1 MSQWRPHDDR
11 CSHPLPRR
19 TPKTLRIFLT
29 ISLSACIYWFLSIK
43 TVTYEPFRAALG
55 VTNTELGTLLGITG
69 FVQVFGYIT
78 LGWLQDMLQIRGI
91 IMIDL
96 IVYALLALS
105 LALLPTPPF
114 WWLCVVFAGFGLFG
128 EALYWPTVQKATRGM
143 SGPTHQA
150 ALFSTQEALRGA
162 MGFIA
167 NLVTLLLFVTFGS
180 QVIGVRMAM
189 ICYPLVMV
197 ALAYVVFHNV
207 PADFLQKTPEMHEV
221 ATKRP
226 RTSPGIVLTTLRS
239 PIVWTTGLAAF
250 AGYTAY
256 IAVTTYALVLFQ
268 STFSINDTYI
278 AALGM
283 INTGILPVVAALL
296 SGWIARR
303 FRSSSQWMTVLFV
316 AAATLSFAVIPLS
329 GSDTPY
335 AGLIATGFLALCCY
349 AIRAVYFVPIGEY
362 DIDDAHAATVM
373 SVASFL
379 GYLPSFLAYPIFGT
393 IIDAASNGHSAQRTI
408 FLVLGIVCIIGML
421 ISVAGHLLIEQRR
434 RQRPWP
440 TLIPI
445 TMVKEEH
452 S

>member
-1 MSQWRPHDDR
+1 MIAALTRY
-11 CSHPLPRR
+11 LGV

-207 PADFLQKTPEMHEV
+207 PADFLQKTPEMHEA

-303 FRSSSQWMTVLFV
+303 SRSSSQWMTVLFV

>member
-1 MSQWRPHDDR
+1 MIAALTRY
-11 CSHPLPRR
+11 LGV

-143 SGPTHQA
+143 SGPTHQG

-239 PIVWTTGLAAF
+239 LVWTTGLAAF

>member
-1 MSQWRPHDDR
+1 MIAALTRY
-11 CSHPLPRR
+11 LGV

-150 ALFSTQEALRGA
+150 VLFSTQEALRGA

>member
-1 MSQWRPHDDR
+1 MIAALTRY
-11 CSHPLPRR
+11 LGV

-150 ALFSTQEALRGA
+150 ALFSTQEALRSA

>member
-1 MSQWRPHDDR
+1 MIAALTRY
-11 CSHPLPRR
+11 LGV

-180 QVIGVRMAM
+180 QVIGVRMTM

>member
-1 MSQWRPHDDR
+1 M
-11 CSHPLPRR
+11 
-19 TPKTLRIFLT
+19 
-29 ISLSACIYWFLSIK
+29 
-43 TVTYEPFRAALG
+43 TYEPFRAALG

>member
-1 MSQWRPHDDR
+1 MIAALTRY
-11 CSHPLPRR
+11 LGV
-19 TPKTLRIFLT
+19 TPKILRIFLT

>member
-1 MSQWRPHDDR
+1 MIAALTRY
-11 CSHPLPRR
+11 LGV

-167 NLVTLLLFVTFGS
+167 ILVTLLLFVTFGS

-239 PIVWTTGLAAF
+239 PIAWTTGLAAF

-379 GYLPSFLAYPIFGT
+379 GYLPSFLAYPRFGT

>member
-1 MSQWRPHDDR
+1 MIAALTRY
-11 CSHPLPRR
+11 LGV

-55 VTNTELGTLLGITG
+55 VTNAELGTLLGITG

-221 ATKRP
+221 ATKLP

>member
-1 MSQWRPHDDR
+1 MIAALTRY
-11 CSHPLPRR
+11 LGV

-335 AGLIATGFLALCCY
+335 AELIATGFLALCCY

>member
-1 MSQWRPHDDR
+1 MIAALTRY
-11 CSHPLPRR
+11 LGV

-69 FVQVFGYIT
+69 FVQIFGYIT

-421 ISVAGHLLIEQRR
+421 ISVARHLLIEQRR

>member
-1 MSQWRPHDDR
+1 MIAALTRY
-11 CSHPLPRR
+11 LGV

-96 IVYALLALS
+96 IVCALLALS

-239 PIVWTTGLAAF
+239 LVWTTGLAAF

>member
-1 MSQWRPHDDR
+1 MIAALTRY
-11 CSHPLPRR
+11 LGV

-408 FLVLGIVCIIGML
+408 SLVLGIVCIIGML

>member
-1 MSQWRPHDDR
+1 MIAALTRY
-11 CSHPLPRR
+11 LGV

-440 TLIPI
+440 TPIPI

>member
-1 MSQWRPHDDR
+1 MIAALTRY
-11 CSHPLPRR
+11 LGV

-29 ISLSACIYWFLSIK
+29 ISLSACICWFLSIK

>member
-1 MSQWRPHDDR
+1 MIAALTRY
-11 CSHPLPRR
+11 LGV

-43 TVTYEPFRAALG
+43 TVTYEPFRAGLG
-55 VTNTELGTLLGITG
+55 VTNAELGTLLGITG

>member
-1 MSQWRPHDDR
+1 MIAALTRY
-11 CSHPLPRR
+11 LGV

-55 VTNTELGTLLGITG
+55 VTNTELGTLLGITD

-239 PIVWTTGLAAF
+239 LVWTTGLAAF

>member
-1 MSQWRPHDDR
+1 MIAALTRY
-11 CSHPLPRR
+11 LGV

-268 STFSINDTYI
+268 STFSINNTYI

>member
-1 MSQWRPHDDR
+1 MIAALTRY
-11 CSHPLPRR
+11 LGV

-29 ISLSACIYWFLSIK
+29 ISLSTCIYWFLSIK

-114 WWLCVVFAGFGLFG
+114 WWLCVVFAGFCLFG

-303 FRSSSQWMTVLFV
+303 FR
-316 AAATLSFAVIPLS
+316 
-329 GSDTPY
+329 
-335 AGLIATGFLALCCY
+335 
-349 AIRAVYFVPIGEY
+349 
-362 DIDDAHAATVM
+362 
-373 SVASFL
+373 
-379 GYLPSFLAYPIFGT
+379 
-393 IIDAASNGHSAQRTI
+393 
-408 FLVLGIVCIIGML
+408 
-421 ISVAGHLLIEQRR
+421 
-434 RQRPWP
+434 
-440 TLIPI
+440 
-445 TMVKEEH
+445 
-452 S
+452 

>member
-1 MSQWRPHDDR
+1 MIAALTRY
-11 CSHPLPRR
+11 LGV

-440 TLIPI
+440 TLVPI

>member
-1 MSQWRPHDDR
+1 
-11 CSHPLPRR
+11 
-19 TPKTLRIFLT
+19 
-29 ISLSACIYWFLSIK
+29 
-43 TVTYEPFRAALG
+43 
-55 VTNTELGTLLGITG
+55 
-69 FVQVFGYIT
+69 
-78 LGWLQDMLQIRGI
+78 
-91 IMIDL
+91 
-96 IVYALLALS
+96 
-105 LALLPTPPF
+105 
-114 WWLCVVFAGFGLFG
+114 
-128 EALYWPTVQKATRGM
+128 M

>member
-1 MSQWRPHDDR
+1 MIAALTRY
-11 CSHPLPRR
+11 LGV

-189 ICYPLVMV
+189 ICYSLVMV

-316 AAATLSFAVIPLS
+316 AAATLSFVVIPLS

-421 ISVAGHLLIEQRR
+421 ISVARHLLIEQRR

>member
-1 MSQWRPHDDR
+1 MIAALTRY
-11 CSHPLPRR
+11 LGV

>member
-1 MSQWRPHDDR
+1 MIAALTRY
-11 CSHPLPRR
+11 LGV

-96 IVYALLALS
+96 IVCALLALS

>member
-1 MSQWRPHDDR
+1 MIAALTRY
-11 CSHPLPRR
+11 LGV

-268 STFSINDTYI
+268 STFLINDTYI

>member
-1 MSQWRPHDDR
+1 MIAALTRY
-11 CSHPLPRR
+11 LGV

-55 VTNTELGTLLGITG
+55 VTNAELGTLLGITG

-96 IVYALLALS
+96 IVYALLTLS

-128 EALYWPTVQKATRGM
+128 EALYWSTVQKATRGM

>member
-1 MSQWRPHDDR
+1 MIAALTRY
-11 CSHPLPRR
+11 LGV

-91 IMIDL
+91 IIIDL

-239 PIVWTTGLAAF
+239 LVWTTGLAAF

>member
-1 MSQWRPHDDR
+1 MIAALTRY
-11 CSHPLPRR
+11 LGV
-19 TPKTLRIFLT
+19 TPKTLRIFLK

-55 VTNTELGTLLGITG
+55 VTNAELGTLLGITG

-180 QVIGVRMAM
+180 QVIGVCMAM

>member
-1 MSQWRPHDDR
+1 MIAALTRY
-11 CSHPLPRR
+11 LGV

-55 VTNTELGTLLGITG
+55 VTNAELGTLLGITG

-408 FLVLGIVCIIGML
+408 SLVLGIVCIIGML

>member
-1 MSQWRPHDDR
+1 MIAALTRY
-11 CSHPLPRR
+11 LGV

-239 PIVWTTGLAAF
+239 LVWTTGLAAF

>member
-1 MSQWRPHDDR
+1 MIAALTRY
-11 CSHPLPRR
+11 LGV

-55 VTNTELGTLLGITG
+55 VTNAELGALLGITG

-303 FRSSSQWMTVLFV
+303 FRSSSQCMTVLFV

>member
-1 MSQWRPHDDR
+1 MIAALTRY
-11 CSHPLPRR
+11 LGV

-78 LGWLQDMLQIRGI
+78 LGWLQDMLQIRRI

-239 PIVWTTGLAAF
+239 LVWTTGLAAF

>member
-1 MSQWRPHDDR
+1 MIAALTRY
-11 CSHPLPRR
+11 LGV

-55 VTNTELGTLLGITG
+55 VTNAELGTLLGITG

>member
-1 MSQWRPHDDR
+1 MIAALTRY
-11 CSHPLPRR
+11 LGV

-268 STFSINDTYI
+268 STISINDTYI

>member
-1 MSQWRPHDDR
+1 MIAALTRY
-11 CSHPLPRR
+11 LGV

-421 ISVAGHLLIEQRR
+421 ISVARHLLIEQRR

>member
-1 MSQWRPHDDR
+1 MIAALTRY
-11 CSHPLPRR
+11 LGV

-379 GYLPSFLAYPIFGT
+379 GYLSSFLAYPIFGT

>member
-1 MSQWRPHDDR
+1 MIAALTRY
-11 CSHPLPRR
+11 LGV
-19 TPKTLRIFLT
+19 TPKILRIFLT

-143 SGPTHQA
+143 SGPTHQG

>member
-1 MSQWRPHDDR
+1 MIAALTRY
-11 CSHPLPRR
+11 LGV

-207 PADFLQKTPEMHEV
+207 PTDFLQKTPEMHEV

>member
-1 MSQWRPHDDR
+1 M
-11 CSHPLPRR
+11 
-19 TPKTLRIFLT
+19 
-29 ISLSACIYWFLSIK
+29 
-43 TVTYEPFRAALG
+43 TYEPFRAALG

-379 GYLPSFLAYPIFGT
+379 GYLPSFLAYQYSEPSSMQHRTDTPHNERSSLYSASCVSSACSSALPDIFSSNNAAVNGLGRHSFPLPWLRRNTHEHHAPGHRGRRTHSRIILPLRPVPIRPG
-393 IIDAASNGHSAQRTI
+393 AGRT
-408 FLVLGIVCIIGML
+408 
-421 ISVAGHLLIEQRR
+421 
-434 RQRPWP
+434 
-440 TLIPI
+440 
-445 TMVKEEH
+445 
-452 S
+452 